1 MVGFGG
7 GAMNDSNA
15 RHNHLGQPVGFR
27 VPGWTSRPMPPRTP
41 MIGRF
46 ARVEPLD
53 ANRHASELFEAN
65 SEDREGR
72 NWTYYNY
79 GPFATLADYR
89 NWVEDSS
96 ADKTRIF
103 HAITDLVSGKAVGVA
118 AYANIQPVHG
128 TIEVAGLNFSPRLQ
142 RRPAATDAM
151 YLMMRRAFEELGYRR
166 YEWKCDSCNLP
177 SRTAAARL
185 GFTYEGLFRQAM
197 VTRGNNRDTA
207 WFSII
212 DREWPAL
219 RAALQAWLDPGNFD
233 ADGRQRRSLASL
245 RAASE

>member
-1 MVGFGG
+1 M
-7 GAMNDSNA
+7 
-15 RHNHLGQPVGFR
+15 
-27 VPGWTSRPMPPRTP
+27 
-41 MIGRF
+41 
-46 ARVEPLD
+46 
-53 ANRHASELFEAN
+53 
-65 SEDREGR
+65 
-72 NWTYYNY
+72 
-79 GPFATLADYR
+79 ADYR
-89 NWVEDSS
+89 KWVEASC
-96 ADKTRIF
+96 ADKTRMI
-103 HAITDLVSGKAVGVA
+103 HAIIDQVSGKAVGVA
-118 AYANIQPVHG
+118 AYANIQPAHG

-151 YLMMRRAFEELGYRR
+151 YLMMRRVFDELGYRR

-219 RAALQAWLDPGNFD
+219 RAAFETWLDPGNFD
-233 ADGRQRRSLASL
+233 AEGRQRRSLPSF
-245 RAASE
+245 RAAAG